1 MVTMVVSLSG
11 PAAVLTQRP
20 PKKERGFYATYESDA
35 SFSTPRLAAGEA
47 GREAPALQR
56 PEEPPQPSPFHAFH
70 HALHLLELLEQ
81 PVDVL
86 DLHPGAPRNAPP
98 ARAVDDGGIAPLAR
112 CHGVDDGDLPPQLP
126 IALVG
131 RDRPLLRDRPGE
143 LVQQRSDAAHPL
155 QLLEL
160 TPQVAHVEAFALDDL
175 LREALRLGVIDLG
188 VHLLDQADHIPHPEN
203 ARGHALGIEG
213 LERVDLLSDAD
224 QHDRLAG
231 NLAHRE
237 RRAPAGIA
245 IGLGENDAGE
255 VEGIA
260 ERARSVHRVL
270 S

>member
-11 PAAVLTQRP
+11 PEAGLAQRP

-35 SFSTPRLAAGEA
+35 SFCSTLRSAAREP

-56 PEEPPQPSPFHAFH
+56 PEEAAQPSPLHAFH

-86 DLHPGAPRNAPP
+86 DLHPGTPGNAPP

-143 LVQQRSDAAHPL
+143 LVQQRSDAAHLL

-160 TPQVAHVEAFALDDL
+160 TPQVAHV
-175 LREALRLGVIDLG
+175 
-188 VHLLDQADHIPHPEN
+188 
-203 ARGHALGIEG
+203 
-213 LERVDLLSDAD
+213 
-224 QHDRLAG
+224 
-231 NLAHRE
+231 
-237 RRAPAGIA
+237 
-245 IGLGENDAGE
+245 
-255 VEGIA
+255 
-260 ERARSVHRVL
+260 RSEE
-270 S
+270 